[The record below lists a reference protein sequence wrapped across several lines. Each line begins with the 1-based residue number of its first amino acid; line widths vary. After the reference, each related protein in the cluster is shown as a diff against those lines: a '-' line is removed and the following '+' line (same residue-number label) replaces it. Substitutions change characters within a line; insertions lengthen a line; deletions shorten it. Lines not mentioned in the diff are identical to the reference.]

1 MGRPTVTIIGT
12 GALGAALAQAL
23 FENNYPIT
31 GLFNRGYRKAKA
43 LSSEVGASFF
53 SEFPESLKELG
64 TVTFIT
70 VQDSEIKSAAQSLSR
85 IADDFTGRMVVHCSG
100 SKEAHLLEPL
110 ETKGAQIAAF
120 HPLQTFTSE
129 SGAQDF
135 RNIYFDIEANNTTY
149 NRLQELANSLGAQTM
164 RISAADKPYLHAAA
178 VMASNY
184 LVTLLESSGA
194 VAGMGGLK
202 PAEVLKALL
211 PLVRTTL
218 QNVESE
224 GTLKA
229 LTGPVK
235 RGDAETVSLHLE
247 LLSNDK
253 ELLSLYKKLGL
264 ETLELAEKGNLL
276 STQKTSE
283 LYSLLKGK
291 TISDD

>member
-23 FENNYPIT
+23 FENNYSIT
-31 GLFNRGYRKAKA
+31 GLFNRRHRKAEA
-43 LSSEVGASFF
+43 LSRKVGALHF
-53 SEFPESLKELG
+53 SEFPESIDELG
-64 TVTFIT
+64 SIIFLT

-85 IADDFTGRMVVHCSG
+85 IADDFNGHIVVHCSG
-100 SKEAHLLEPL
+100 SKAAHLLDPL
-110 ETKGAQIAAF
+110 EVKGAQIAAF

-129 SGAQDF
+129 SGVQDF
-135 RNIYFDIEANNTTY
+135 RNIYFDVEANNATY
-149 NRLQELANSLGAQTM
+149 HRLQELANSLGARTM

-202 PAEVLKALL
+202 PEEALKALL

-218 QNVESE
+218 QNVELE

-253 ELLSLYKKLGL
+253 DLLSLYKKLGL
-264 ETLELAEKGNLL
+264 ETLELAVKGNLL
-276 STQKTSE
+276 SGQKKSE
-283 LYSLLKGK
+283 IYSLLK
-291 TISDD
+291 DDK

>member
-1 MGRPTVTIIGT
+1 MGRPTVTIVGT
-12 GALGAALAQAL
+12 GALGAALAHAL

-31 GLFNRGYRKAKA
+31 GLFDRGHRKAEV
-43 LSSEVGASFF
+43 LSGKVEASYF

-64 TVTFIT
+64 SIIFIT
-70 VQDSEIKSAAQSLSR
+70 VQDSEINSAVENLSR
-85 IADDFTGRMVVHCSG
+85 IADDFTGHTVVHCSG
-100 SKEAHLLEPL
+100 SKAAHVLEPL
-110 ETKGAQIAAF
+110 EAKGAQIAAF

-129 SGAQDF
+129 SGVQDF
-135 RNIYFDIEANNTTY
+135 RNIYFDVEANNATY

-164 RISAADKPYLHAAA
+164 RISAAEKPYLHAAA

-184 LVTLLESSGA
+184 LVTLLEASGKA
-194 VAGMGGLK
+194 AGSGGLNTD
-202 PAEVLKALL
+202 ETLKALL

-218 QNVESE
+218 RNVESE

-253 ELLSLYKKLGL
+253 ELLSLYKKLGI
-264 ETLELAEKGNLL
+264 ETLKLAVKGDLL
-276 STQKTSE
+276 SGQKKSE
-283 LYSLLKGK
+283 LYSLLN
-291 TISDD
+291 DDKQ